1 MYRVY
6 SVETE
11 MDEIRRFTGVCP
23 QHDILWDDLTAREHL
38 DIFARL
44 KSIPKEKR
52 AQEIEDRLADV
63 ALTEVGDH
71 LAGSYS
77 GGMKR
82 RLSVAISSIGDPR
95 IIFMD
100 EPTTGMDPL
109 SKRHVW
115 DLIQELKKS
124 RVIILTT
131 HSMEEADV
139 LADRYVFLARNL
151 TTSTP
156 RSINHPII
164 QPTNQSIL

>member
-63 ALTEVGDH
+63 ALR
-71 LAGSYS
+71 S
-77 GGMKR
+77 
-82 RLSVAISSIGDPR
+82 PR
-95 IIFMD
+95 
-100 EPTTGMDPL
+100 
-109 SKRHVW
+109 
-115 DLIQELKKS
+115 
-124 RVIILTT
+124 
-131 HSMEEADV
+131 
-139 LADRYVFLARNL
+139 
-151 TTSTP
+151 
-156 RSINHPII
+156 
-164 QPTNQSIL
+164 